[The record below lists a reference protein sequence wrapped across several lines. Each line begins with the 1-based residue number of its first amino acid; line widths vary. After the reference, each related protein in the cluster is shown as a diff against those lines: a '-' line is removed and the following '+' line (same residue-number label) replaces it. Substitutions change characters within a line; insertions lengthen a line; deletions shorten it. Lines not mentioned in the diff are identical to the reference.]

1 MESRGPQVCYLN
13 SEFLDK
19 NLFLNIHDFV
29 LIFREMPTSNDCE
42 FRIMKCFHFIT
53 NEYLFLDV
61 MLAGKVAFVAGY
73 GDVGKGSAQSLR
85 GFGCRVIVSE
95 VSLKWVWEM
104 IS

>member
-1 MESRGPQVCYLN
+1 
-13 SEFLDK
+13 
-19 NLFLNIHDFV
+19 
-29 LIFREMPTSNDCE
+29 
-42 FRIMKCFHFIT
+42 
-53 NEYLFLDV
+53 

-104 IS
+104 ISSNHAHRIAC